1 VNRRALH
8 GGTRTR
14 SDAARDE
21 ARNNRRWARH
31 RFRQLSQFKWGA
43 TQLSK
48 TYDELK
54 RAEYLRNSA
63 NVSTVIGPGVTF
75 KGDLSAAEDLLLE
88 GKFEGMIQLTDS
100 ALTVGATGRI
110 RADIVAR
117 EVVVYGEVIG
127 NVSAR
132 DRIEV
137 KREGSIVGDLNT
149 QRIVIEDGAN
159 FRGSMEIVGI
169 TNSPQDPP
177 LPPSSVPPSGDE
189 PPQGRAATA
198 GS

>member
-1 VNRRALH
+1 
-8 GGTRTR
+8 
-14 SDAARDE
+14 
-21 ARNNRRWARH
+21 
-31 RFRQLSQFKWGA
+31 
-43 TQLSK
+43 LSK

-63 NVSTVIGPGVTF
+63 GAGANASTVIGPGVTF
-75 KGDLSAAEDLLLE
+75 KGDISGTEDLLLE
-88 GKFEGMIQLTDS
+88 GKFEGMIQLGGS
-100 ALTVGATGRI
+100 ALTVGAAGRI

-132 DRIEV
+132 DRIEI

-159 FRGSMEIVGI
+159 FRGSMEIVGV
-169 TNSPQDPP
+169 TNSPQAP
-177 LPPSSVPPSGDE
+177 PPSPPSVPPSGGE

-198 GS
+198 GT

>member
-1 VNRRALH
+1 
-8 GGTRTR
+8 
-14 SDAARDE
+14 
-21 ARNNRRWARH
+21 
-31 RFRQLSQFKWGA
+31 
-43 TQLSK
+43 LSK

-54 RAEYLRNSA
+54 RAEDLRNSA

-75 KGDLSAAEDLLLE
+75 KGDLSGTEDLLLE
-88 GKFEGMIQLTDS
+88 GKFEGMIQLTGS

-110 RADIVAR
+110 RADVVAR
-117 EVVVYGEVIG
+117 EVIVYGEVIG

-132 DRIEV
+132 DRIEI

-159 FRGSMEIVGI
+159 FRGSMEIVGV
-169 TNSPQDPP
+169 TNPPQAPP
-177 LPPSSVPPSGDE
+177 NPPSSVPPSGGE

>member
-1 VNRRALH
+1 M
-8 GGTRTR
+8 
-14 SDAARDE
+14 
-21 ARNNRRWARH
+21 
-31 RFRQLSQFKWGA
+31 
-43 TQLSK
+43 SK

-75 KGDLSAAEDLLLE
+75 KGDLSGTEDLLLE
-88 GKFEGMIQLTDS
+88 GKFEGMIQLTGS
-100 ALTVGATGRI
+100 ALTVGATGHI
-110 RADIVAR
+110 RADVVAR

-132 DRIEV
+132 DRIEI

-159 FRGSMEIVGI
+159 FRGSMEIVGV
-169 TNSPQDPP
+169 TNSPQAPP
-177 LPPSSVPPSGDE
+177 PPPSSVPPPGGE
-189 PPQGRAATA
+189 PSQGRAAAA